1 MSDNLLYK
9 EFNQYFTFSE
19 VDPKWVRFIKSSATD
34 WVKGKGSQSYWAV
47 ILLYGKL
54 SDVLV
59 ESISVE
65 SFATIVVALRPDYFT
80 KLDAVKKLKASIYAF
95 PHSVS
100 IKKFNDLSPNNEVR
114 GLIGEVD
121 KLYNQSTEN
130 FAKTSTSS
138 HSAEDILK
146 HYLEQTIAVGP
157 LTKIHE
163 HPTIGRYTATFS
175 VEIYMSQEMMQQ
187 NQPSTTFAFMYD
199 HEKVTDSKINMYMGQ
214 YQKNVNKLFVVSD
227 KDFCPEAKIVAH
239 DNKIGIIRINPE
251 LQEHPV
257 KVIISRW
264 DESHNR
270 NRSYRHM
277 LCGIEKM
284 VEPIIID
291 DGYHI
296 TTSLTDTLLRAG
308 IPVKDNVQ
316 MIVPYLTDQEIES
329 EAMKLIQHKVKHYM
343 AILSKLTYKDEI
355 PHFEIDPFELLRRQG
370 FTIQKRNLE
379 GKHQLGY
386 IDFEN
391 NLVVLDRNVTF
402 KPRIRYSG
410 AHEAGHNQ
418 LHSHLEFPKLYDNN
432 SSLSVM
438 SECSSQASH
447 RLEYQA
453 NRFASALLMPEP
465 VIRRLFE
472 IFQQKHLGPDYTG
485 PIAFGNSKQDLINYL
500 GIVNPLAKRL
510 NVSKEAAKFRLKDLG
525 LILECP
531 F

>member
-175 VEIYMSQEMMQQ
+175 VEIYMSQE
-187 NQPSTTFAFMYD
+187 
-199 HEKVTDSKINMYMGQ
+199 
-214 YQKNVNKLFVVSD
+214 
-227 KDFCPEAKIVAH
+227 
-239 DNKIGIIRINPE
+239 
-251 LQEHPV
+251 
-257 KVIISRW
+257 IS
-264 DESHNR
+264 
-270 NRSYRHM
+270 
-277 LCGIEKM
+277 
-284 VEPIIID
+284 
-291 DGYHI
+291 
-296 TTSLTDTLLRAG
+296 A
-308 IPVKDNVQ
+308 
-316 MIVPYLTDQEIES
+316 
-329 EAMKLIQHKVKHYM
+329 
-343 AILSKLTYKDEI
+343 
-355 PHFEIDPFELLRRQG
+355 
-370 FTIQKRNLE
+370 
-379 GKHQLGY
+379 
-386 IDFEN
+386 
-391 NLVVLDRNVTF
+391 
-402 KPRIRYSG
+402 
-410 AHEAGHNQ
+410 
-418 LHSHLEFPKLYDNN
+418 
-432 SSLSVM
+432 
-438 SECSSQASH
+438 
-447 RLEYQA
+447 
-453 NRFASALLMPEP
+453 
-465 VIRRLFE
+465 
-472 IFQQKHLGPDYTG
+472 
-485 PIAFGNSKQDLINYL
+485 
-500 GIVNPLAKRL
+500 
-510 NVSKEAAKFRLKDLG
+510 
-525 LILECP
+525 
-531 F
+531 